1 MTALTPAQV
10 AQYQDEGYTVAEG
23 AVPPDLLATLQVE
36 LDGWVEES
44 RGHAGGWGEALNGY
58 DRFDLEPGH
67 TPEHPRMRR
76 VNNPSEISAPWR
88 AASFDALLA
97 DMVAD
102 AIGPDV
108 KFVHSKIN
116 LKMPGADT
124 VVGYHQDFAFV
135 PHTNADMLTALL
147 MLHDTGPENGGL
159 EVVPGSHREGL
170 ESLWQDGTF
179 SGTVSAEARAECE
192 RRAVP
197 IAGPAGAVCLM
208 AGHLLH
214 ASKANSSDRPRGLY
228 ITVYSA
234 ADAFMLWGNSLP
246 NRLEGKIVRG
256 APSRRARLSAGL
268 IEVRENYGL
277 SSFFQIP
284 GQASGVE
291 GD

>member
-1 MTALTPAQV
+1 
-10 AQYQDEGYTVAEG
+10 
-23 AVPPDLLATLQVE
+23 
-36 LDGWVEES
+36 
-44 RGHAGGWGEALNGY
+44 
-58 DRFDLEPGH
+58 
-67 TPEHPRMRR
+67 
-76 VNNPSEISAPWR
+76 
-88 AASFDALLA
+88 
-97 DMVAD
+97 MVAD

-135 PHTNADMLTALL
+135 PHTNEDMLTALL
-147 MLHDTGPENGGL
+147 MLHDTDAGNGGL

-170 ESLWQDGTF
+170 ESLWQDGAF
-179 SGTVSAEARAECE
+179 SGTVSAETRAACE

-208 AGHLLH
+208 AGHVLH
-214 ASKANSSDRPRGLY
+214 ASRANDSNRPRRLY

-246 NRLEGKIVRG
+246 NRLEGEIVRG
-256 APSRRARLSAGL
+256 VPSRHARLTPGL
-268 IEVRENYGL
+268 IEVRESYGR

-284 GQASGVE
+284 GQGSGIE
-291 GD
+291 DT

>member
-1 MTALTPAQV
+1 MTTLTPAQID
-10 AQYQDEGYTVAEG
+10 QYRDEGYTVAEG
-23 AVPPDLLATLQVE
+23 AVSPGLLATLQAE

-44 RGHAGGWGEALNGY
+44 RAHESGWGDTLNGY

-67 TPEHPRMRR
+67 TATRPRLRR

-88 AASFDALLA
+88 EASFDAPLA

-108 KFVHSKIN
+108 KFIHSKIN

-135 PHTNADMLTALL
+135 PHTNEDVLTALL
-147 MLHDTGPENGGL
+147 MLDDMDAGNGGL
-159 EVVPGSHREGL
+159 EVVPGSHKEGL
-170 ESLWQDGTF
+170 ESLWQDGNF
-179 SGTVSAEARAECE
+179 SGTVSAEARAACE

-197 IAGPAGAVCLM
+197 IAGPAGSVCLM
-208 AGHLLH
+208 AGHMLH
-214 ASKANSSDRPRGLY
+214 ASKANRSGRPRGLY
-228 ITVYSA
+228 INVYSA

-246 NRLEGKIVRG
+246 NRLEGEIVRG

-291 GD
+291 GE